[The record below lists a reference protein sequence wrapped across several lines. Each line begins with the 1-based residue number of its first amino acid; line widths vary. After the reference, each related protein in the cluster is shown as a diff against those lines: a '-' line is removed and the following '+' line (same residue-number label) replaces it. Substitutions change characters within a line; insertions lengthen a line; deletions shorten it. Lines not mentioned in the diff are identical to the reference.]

1 MNAIALP
8 ALSGLSRRAQLLMVL
23 GGYAAAF
30 AAATAV
36 TAVRIANT
44 QGPDAQA
51 SSGMYAFGD
60 ALLWLFTFSLAASVP
75 TAAAL
80 WFLRGARRFWRV
92 ASWVLLG
99 LAATGV
105 AAALLYWAWGGRP
118 VPEPAGTL
126 VTLSPLRLL
135 LAPILSGAFALFAL
149 LAPDPAARRRLV
161 LAAVLEAAAG
171 AAALSRLFLLA
182 R

>member
-8 ALSGLSRRAQLLMVL
+8 ALSGLSRRARLLVVL

-44 QGPDAQA
+44 QGPDRQA

-60 ALLWLFTFSLAASVP
+60 ALQWLFTFALAASVP

-80 WFLRGARRFWRV
+80 VFLRGVPRFWRV

-105 AAALLYWAWGGRP
+105 AAALFYWAWSGRP
-118 VPEPAGTL
+118 VPAPAEDL
-126 VTLSPLRLL
+126 VALSPLRSL
-135 LAPILSGAFALFAL
+135 LAPILAGAFALFAL
-149 LAPDPAARRRLV
+149 LSPDRAAKRRFV

-171 AAALSRLFLLA
+171 AAAFLRLFLLA